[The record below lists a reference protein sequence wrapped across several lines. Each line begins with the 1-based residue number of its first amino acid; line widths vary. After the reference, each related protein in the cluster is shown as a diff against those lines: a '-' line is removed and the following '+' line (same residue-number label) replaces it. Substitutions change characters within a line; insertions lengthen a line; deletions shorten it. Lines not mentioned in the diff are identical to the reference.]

1 MIKVEDSKCIVF
13 KNAMMYRMD
22 NGSTAIIPV
31 VDKGDAHILDNIDY
45 YGIHANIKNAI
56 THVGLTPVVWATLDD
71 WTDGTYKPR
80 TDLIYYVTDIMVYTH
95 EATGAVY
102 CGMNRNKP
110 MPHKMILAALYSF
123 DHTYKEARF
132 IVDAIKLMYSKP
144 NPTVDI
150 DSVIFNDPATIVKF
164 SDGDKIIV
172 KASNDDTYN
181 PEKGFAMALSKK
193 LLGENYK
200 KLFNK
205 YISGR

>member
-13 KNAMMYRMD
+13 KNAMMYCMD
-22 NGSTAIIPV
+22 NGSTVIIPV
-31 VDKGDAHILDNIDY
+31 IDSGDKYILDHTDC
-45 YGIHANIKNAI
+45 YGIHSNIKSVI

-80 TDLIYYVTDIMVYTH
+80 TDIIYRVTDVMVYTH
-95 EATGAVY
+95 EATGIVY
-102 CGMNRNKP
+102 CGINRNKP
-110 MPHKMILAALYSF
+110 RPHTMTIAALYSF
-123 DHTYKEARF
+123 DHAYEKAKF

-144 NPTVDI
+144 NTTVDI

-172 KASNDDTYN
+172 KTSNDDTYN

-193 LLGENYK
+193 LLGDNYK
-200 KLFNK
+200 RLFNK